1 MAAREFRRPPFADR
15 VDAGEALAGRLTHT
29 AERGAIVLGLP
40 RGGVVVAA
48 TVAERLGAPLDV
60 LIVAKVGLPGHE
72 ELAVG
77 AVGEGGVVVWNEPV
91 IERYRVRSDALERAV
106 QAAQAK
112 VAARQAEIRAEV
124 QRIDIEGRAVIIVDD
139 GLATGATARAAIDV
153 ARAQGAT
160 HVTLAVPVA
169 PADVV
174 PVFDRLADEF
184 VTVLAPRDFQA
195 VGLWYADFSQTTTEE
210 VIKLL
215 KAARSR

>member
-1 MAAREFRRPPFADR
+1 MLAERLADEADR
-15 VDAGEALAGRLTHT
+15 DPV
-29 AERGAIVLGLP
+29 VLGLP

-48 TVAERLGAPLDV
+48 EVADRLGAPLDV
-60 LIVAKVGLPGHE
+60 LIVAKIGLPGHE

-77 AVGEGGVVVWNEPV
+77 AVGEGGIIVWNEAV
-91 IERYRVRSDALERAV
+91 VERYRLARAELEQAV
-106 QAAQAK
+106 AAAQAK
-112 VAARQAEIRAEV
+112 LRARQAEIRAEV
-124 QRIDIEGRAVIIVDD
+124 PRLAIEGRAVIIVDD

-153 ARAQGAT
+153 ARAQGAS

-174 PVFDRLADEF
+174 PAFERLADRF
-184 VTVLAPRDFQA
+184 VTVLAPKDFQA

-215 KAARSR
+215 KAARFR